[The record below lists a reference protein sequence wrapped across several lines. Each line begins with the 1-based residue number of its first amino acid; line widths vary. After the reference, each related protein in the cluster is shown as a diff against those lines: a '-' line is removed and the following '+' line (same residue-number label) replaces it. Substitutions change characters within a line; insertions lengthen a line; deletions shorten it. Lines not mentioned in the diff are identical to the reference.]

1 MSTTGRIARFAVVAR
16 YGDEPARSDASG
28 TDWVKAGVTHSTAQ
42 HLLVRDLVQRDDVGR
57 LVLTDQGRAV
67 LNALLGRS

>member
-1 MSTTGRIARFAVVAR
+1 
-16 YGDEPARSDASG
+16 
-28 TDWVKAGVTHSTAQ
+28 VTHSTAQ